1 MSSAS
6 KWEPCKLL
14 SVACSLALLLCTVR
28 CLSLGLVLAL
38 WQTHHSHL
46 LARGRTLSH
55 TLSVC
60 NACPSMRTHSR
71 THVTDGGG
79 YDPKRRSAPAQ
90 SGVASAQSYTAP
102 TQSAPAAVAITAT
115 VPTTT
120 VPTATEPMPIAP
132 ASKWQPCTLSF
143 PRCVCM
149 SLSHPLSFPPPLSV
163 CVHFPV
169 LVFSRKNTCKHR
181 KTHVWR
187 YANLVPKSV
196 FSYLSMFLHT
206 HT

>member
-1 MSSAS
+1 LRILSLSAYLFFSFALAYVADGGGYNPKQRSAPVQSSAPAQSSATAKSYTAPPLAAPTGVPMSSAS

-14 SVACSLALLLCTVR
+14 SVACSLALLLCTVL

-60 NACPSMRTHSR
+60 DACPSIRTHSR

-90 SGVASAQSYTAP
+90 SAPAQSYTAP
-102 TQSAPAAVAITAT
+102 AQSYTTAPAAA
-115 VPTTT
+115 
-120 VPTATEPMPIAP
+120 PMASAP
-132 ASKWQPCTLSF
+132 ASKWEPCTF
-143 PRCVCM
+143 
-149 SLSHPLSFPPPLSV
+149 
-163 CVHFPV
+163 
-169 LVFSRKNTCKHR
+169 
-181 KTHVWR
+181 
-187 YANLVPKSV
+187 
-196 FSYLSMFLHT
+196 
-206 HT
+206 